1 VSVLKSEIEAST
13 HCHGMPVDT
22 VYFGGGTPSLA
33 GPDTIGQI
41 LSIIR
46 SCFKLLPGAEIS
58 VECNP
63 GDFSVPAAC
72 AFRDLGVN
80 RLTLG
85 IQTFSERLRGV
96 IGRSAPAGNA
106 ELLAEFMS
114 VDGIAHGID
123 IIAGIPGST
132 DEELDAEL
140 APVAARKPEHVSAY
154 MLSVEEGTPLA
165 GRMIL
170 DAAAG
175 EEQRRHFA
183 TAIATLTR
191 AGYRHYEISNF
202 CLPGFESRHNLKYWK
217 FLPYLGFGVRAHSFV
232 GGRRFYNAQSLEE
245 YLAGPVRSE
254 DVRTGNA
261 AHAEFIMIALR
272 LIDGFTDAEYEAALG
287 AGMPDSVARSFEE
300 QQRRGMI
307 EIAAGGKSTAYRL
320 TREGLFLADS
330 VIYAAVESLL

>member
-1 VSVLKSEIEAST
+1 
-13 HCHGMPVDT
+13 M
-22 VYFGGGTPSLA
+22 
-33 GPDTIGQI
+33 
-41 LSIIR
+41 
-46 SCFKLLPGAEIS
+46 
-58 VECNP
+58 
-63 GDFSVPAAC
+63 
-72 AFRDLGVN
+72 N

-123 IIAGIPGST
+123 IIAGIPGCT

-140 APVAARKPEHVSAY
+140 APVAALKPEHVSAY

-202 CLPGFESRHNLKYWK
+202 CLPGFESRHNLKYWEY
-217 FLPYLGFGVRAHSFV
+217 LPYLGFG
-232 GGRRFYNAQSLEE
+232 
-245 YLAGPVRSE
+245 
-254 DVRTGNA
+254 
-261 AHAEFIMIALR
+261 
-272 LIDGFTDAEYEAALG
+272 
-287 AGMPDSVARSFEE
+287 
-300 QQRRGMI
+300 
-307 EIAAGGKSTAYRL
+307 
-320 TREGLFLADS
+320 
-330 VIYAAVESLL
+330 